1 VAEPLLNVA
10 NLNAGYGSVKVLTD
24 VSLRINSGEIVAL
37 IGANGAGK
45 TTILRC
51 LSGLLPI
58 GSGEIFFDGQN
69 LAAVAAHDIVRRGVA
84 QVPEGRKIFPRLT
97 ISENL
102 ELGAFTRSN
111 QKEIDGDLDQVF
123 SLFPILKE
131 RRGQLG
137 GTLSGGE
144 QQMLAIGRALM
155 SRPRLLLLDE
165 PSMGVAPIVAATIFQ
180 TLAKLNNDGMTLL
193 LVEQNATAALRIS
206 DRAYVLEI
214 GRIIL
219 EGSGLELLDN
229 AEVQAAYLGG

>member
-1 VAEPLLNVA
+1 MAEPLLNVA